1 MVPEMTSETSE
12 MINKSVK
19 RAAVIGTPITHSKSP
34 LIHNYFLKKLH
45 IRRQPMKLSK

>member
-34 LIHNYFLKKLH
+34 LIHNYFLKSYTF
-45 IRRQPMKLSK
+45 RQPMKLSK